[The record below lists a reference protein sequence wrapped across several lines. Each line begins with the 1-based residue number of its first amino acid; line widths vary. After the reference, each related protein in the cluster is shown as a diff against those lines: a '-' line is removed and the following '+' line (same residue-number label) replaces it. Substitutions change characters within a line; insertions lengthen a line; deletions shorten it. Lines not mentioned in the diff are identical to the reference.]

1 MKKKFSSAG
10 FVIQKAKYMN
20 KKILMSLFL
29 ILMLNSCA
37 EWAAILLPTGSFVAG
52 QNVYSKAYGGLD
64 IITVISTKKDIK
76 THAYES
82 ITDSDQ

>member
-1 MKKKFSSAG
+1 MM
-10 FVIQKAKYMN
+10 V
-20 KKILMSLFL
+20 L
-29 ILMLNSCA
+29 LNSCT
-37 EWAAILLPTGSFVAG
+37 ELMAILIPTGSFVAG

>member
-1 MKKKFSSAG
+1 M
-10 FVIQKAKYMN
+10 M
-20 KKILMSLFL
+20 L
-29 ILMLNSCA
+29 ILSGCT
-37 EWAAILLPTGSFVAG
+37 EWAAILMSSGSFVAG

>member
-1 MKKKFSSAG
+1 M
-10 FVIQKAKYMN
+10 
-20 KKILMSLFL
+20 ILFMM
-29 ILMLNSCA
+29 LMLNSCT
-37 EWAAILLPTGSFVAG
+37 ELMAILIPTGSFVAG

>member
-1 MKKKFSSAG
+1 M
-10 FVIQKAKYMN
+10 
-20 KKILMSLFL
+20 KKILMILVTV
-29 ILMLNSCA
+29 LMLNGCT
-37 EWAAILLPTGSFVAG
+37 EWAAILIPTGSFVAG
-52 QNVYSKAYGGLD
+52 HNAFSKTYGGLD